1 MSESQALLYSGE
13 MASLSHYYHLC
24 DSPLVASHPHLCVL
38 LVLVHISSPQ
48 EKADKVKKVLDYFV
62 EDWE

>member
-1 MSESQALLYSGE
+1 

-24 DSPLVASHPHLCVL
+24 DSPLVASHSHLCVL

-48 EKADKVKKVLDYFV
+48 EKADKVNRVLDYFV